1 MSNREGGKG
10 WTDCDQPK
18 IIGYKPLVGD
28 PRMSETGFEPVF
40 AKPKPKYGS
49 IDFGEPAHPSI
60 AFSDDGAD
68 DDGGGGLLLG
78 VIRGLRGFLDG

>member
-1 MSNREGGKG
+1 MSKRG
-10 WTDCDQPK
+10 WTDYDQPE
-18 IIGYKPLVGD
+18 ITGYRKLVGD

-49 IDFGEPAHPSI
+49 IDFGEAPHPSI

-68 DDGGGGLLLG
+68 EDRGGGLLG
-78 VIRGLRGFLDG
+78 VIRALRGFLDG

>member
-1 MSNREGGKG
+1 MSKRG
-10 WTDCDQPK
+10 WTDYDQPK
-18 IIGYKPLVGD
+18 IIGYKKLVGD

-68 DDGGGGLLLG
+68 EGGGGGLLG
-78 VIRGLRGFLDG
+78 VIRALRGFLDG